1 MEKEPKD
8 DCEEAHGDDDDEA
21 KETHN
26 DTDLFP
32 GLGGGGGVV
41 WGRRWTVQVEAGKL

>member
-1 MEKEPKD
+1 MSED
-8 DCEEAHGDDDDEA
+8 DCEEAHGDDDDDT

-32 GLGGGGGVV
+32 GLGGGGGVG
-41 WGRRWTVQVEAGKL
+41 WGRR